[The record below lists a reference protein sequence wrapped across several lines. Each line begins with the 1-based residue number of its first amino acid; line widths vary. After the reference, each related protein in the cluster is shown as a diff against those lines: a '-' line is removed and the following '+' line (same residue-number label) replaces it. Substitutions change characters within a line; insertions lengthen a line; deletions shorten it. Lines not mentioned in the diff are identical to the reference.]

1 MKVQK
6 EKETT
11 QKEIQDLGWN
21 QIKLQLMSVLD
32 KYVLENNKNKP

>member
-6 EKETT
+6 ENHTKRNSH
-11 QKEIQDLGWN
+11 LGWN

-32 KYVLENNKNKP
+32 KYVLENNKNKT